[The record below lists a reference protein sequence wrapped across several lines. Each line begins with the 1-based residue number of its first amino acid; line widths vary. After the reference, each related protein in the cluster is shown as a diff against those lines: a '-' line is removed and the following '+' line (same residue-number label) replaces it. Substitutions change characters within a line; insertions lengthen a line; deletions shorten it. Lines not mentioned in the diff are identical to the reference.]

1 MQSTLRSLIYNSL
14 CVNYYLYDFFL
25 LNVLVRRVR
34 GEILEVLELPFKYPE
49 LFFPGC
55 PRRQGVLLYGPP
67 GNFNYNVHELI

>member
-1 MQSTLRSLIYNSL
+1 MLSSVLMVTVGLILHFYSFRF
-14 CVNYYLYDFFL
+14 C
-25 LNVLVRRVR
+25 RVR

-67 GNFNYNVHELI
+67 GKIGCMMSHYV